1 MIRQI
6 ILTAGLCLGLTAG
19 ARTLGF
25 SVNIPEAA
33 DNDKMQVA
41 VSPADNPSP
50 QASVV
55 FSKENGSEFKGQVTE
70 NPGGIYNLYVYT
82 DKVQM
87 SLPVYVKDVKD
98 AAFGVTVTDNIL
110 KTSLTDDANRALFAY
125 NTALIDRSRSL
136 MRNENELTDAGLR
149 DALKGYI
156 TDADSILAIY
166 KVSPE
171 VKDYIG
177 VWSYI
182 SAYSAYD
189 TAVFMAKRAGKAIS
203 FSLQDC
209 LPDPSEVLDNS
220 VATWFPQTGYI
231 VASSITGKTIEDRMA
246 HLYERYKQPVIR
258 AKASSS
264 LISTFLDRFNYRDN
278 FAEGEAQLEAL
289 TAKYDLP
296 DTYLATFRA
305 RHAVMP
311 GAVFPDVVLV
321 DKEGNQ
327 VEFSKFRGKYVYI
340 DLWASWCGPCIR
352 EVPSLKAIEKELAG
366 GNVEFVS
373 ISLDTDR
380 DAWLNKMKQLDMHGN
395 QLLDR
400 DGRLGQQL
408 NIRGIP
414 HFLIY
419 DPEGRM
425 YQYNAPRPSAEG
437 TLQLLKDLK

>member
-1 MIRQI
+1 MIKQI
-6 ILTAGLCLGLTAG
+6 ILTAGLCLGLNAG
-19 ARTLGF
+19 AQTLGF
-25 SVNIPEAA
+25 SISIPEAA
-33 DNDKMQVA
+33 ANDKMRVA
-41 VSPADNPSP
+41 VSPADNPAP
-50 QASVV
+50 QANVV
-55 FSKENGSEFKGQVTE
+55 LDKSGDSDFKGQVTE
-70 NPGGIYNLYVYT
+70 NPAGIYNLYVYT

-87 SLPVYVKDVKD
+87 SLPVYVTGGKD
-98 AAFGVTVTDNIL
+98 ADFSATVTDNVL

-125 NTALIDRSRSL
+125 NTALVDRSRWL
-136 MRNENELTDAGLR
+136 MRNESELTDDGWRNALR
-149 DALKGYI
+149 RYI
-156 TDADSILAIY
+156 TDADSILAVY

-171 VKDYIG
+171 IKEYIG
-177 VWSYI
+177 VWSYM

-189 TAVFMAKRAGKAIS
+189 TAVYMAKRSGKALS
-203 FSLQDC
+203 FSLRDC

-220 VATWFPQTGYI
+220 VATWFPQVGYI
-231 VASSITGKTIEDRMA
+231 VASSITGKSIEERMA
-246 HLYERYKQPVIR
+246 QLYELYKQPIIR

-264 LISTFLDRFNYRDN
+264 LISTFLDRFNYREN

-296 DTYLATFRA
+296 ATYLTTFRA
-305 RHAVMP
+305 RHSVIP
-311 GAVFPDVVLV
+311 GAAFPGVVLV
-321 DKEGNQ
+321 DKEGNR

-380 DAWLNKMKQLDMHGN
+380 DAWINKMKQLDMHGN

-400 DGRLGQQL
+400 DGRIGELL

-425 YQYNAPRPSAEG
+425 YQYNAPRPSAEA
-437 TLQLLKDLK
+437 TLPLLKSL